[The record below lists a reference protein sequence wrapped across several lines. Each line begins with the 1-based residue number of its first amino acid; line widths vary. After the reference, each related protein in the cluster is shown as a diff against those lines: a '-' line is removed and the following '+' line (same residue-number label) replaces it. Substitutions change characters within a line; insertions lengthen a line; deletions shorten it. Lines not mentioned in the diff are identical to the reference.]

1 MAIAVCDLSSPPR
14 DGKRIALV
22 VDRPI
27 AQGYSGDEAID
38 DAEPNDTSEK
48 RKVTIQDSAGG
59 V

>member
-27 AQGYSGDEAID
+27 AQGYSGGEAID
-38 DAEPNDTSEK
+38 DAELDGTSEK
-48 RKVTIQDSAGG
+48 RKVSIQDSAGG
-59 V
+59 E